1 MVEHL
6 HQVLV
11 VADLGRAVDL
21 AAVVVAVWHLV
32 QHALEEQVE
41 SRGGLD
47 EVLEFLDDRV
57 QLLWV
62 LVNATDDATHPF
74 PVGFVVRWR
83 PFGRSGQSVR
93 FLLFDSMGRARL
105 RTGQGNSLGRLDRE
119 RPAGRRTKSLRRGDA
134 FSGIINDRNE
144 SEIDLVRAVHR
155 PQSEIFMSFNPQ
167 CSVFLSLV

>member
-21 AAVVVAVWHLV
+21 TAVAVAMWHLV

-62 LVNATDDATHPF
+62 LVNATDDATNPF
-74 PVGFVVRWR
+74 PMGLVVCWR
-83 PFGRSGQSVR
+83 PFGRSRQSVH
-93 FLLFDSMGRARL
+93 FLLLDSMGRARL
-105 RTGQGNSLGRLDRE
+105 RTGQGNALGRLDRK
-119 RPAGRRTKSLRRGDA
+119 RPAGRRTKPPRRRDA
-134 FSGIINDRNE
+134 LSGIIDDRNE
-144 SEIDLVRAVHR
+144 SEIDPVRAVHR
-155 PQSEIFMSFNPQ
+155 PQSEIFMSPI
-167 CSVFLSLV
+167 LSAQSSSP